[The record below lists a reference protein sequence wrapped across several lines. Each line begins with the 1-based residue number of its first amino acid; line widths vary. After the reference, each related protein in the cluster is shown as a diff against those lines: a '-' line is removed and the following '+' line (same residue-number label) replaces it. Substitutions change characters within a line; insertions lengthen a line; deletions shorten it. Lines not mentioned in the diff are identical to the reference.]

1 MKFKNIFIA
10 GMTAALF
17 MTGCGNSG
25 EQTTEE
31 QFSNSENA
39 ETTRQSSKAQD
50 SEEQIPQEENQITG
64 VDIDIDKSGRL
75 YQLEDSVEGEVI
87 ATMKTNKGDIVLRI
101 FPDKAPKA
109 AENFITHAK
118 EGYYNGVIF
127 HRVIKDF
134 MIQGGDPQ
142 GTGTGGESIWGTEF
156 PNEMS
161 SGLRSFR
168 GALCMANAGLDTNG
182 SQFYIVQNNKVD
194 DMQRQYLEELKNI
207 HESDISLETANS
219 NPLLVQYAKTV
230 ISKNSD
236 KIKSDDDVDKV
247 LKEQNVKVKD
257 IFPNAV
263 IDEYLTNGGYPSL
276 DYGYTVF
283 GQVKSG
289 MEVVDAIAAVE
300 TSSDDK
306 PVENIVINSIE
317 IE

>member
-1 MKFKNIFIA
+1 
-10 GMTAALF
+10 MTAALF